1 MLTESNMLDDQ
12 LLGTKQKALKINLN
26 NKIYGSFAEIGAGQ
40 EVASIFFKAGG
51 ASGTVA
57 KTMSAYDMTFSN
69 AIYGEETS
77 GRYVC
82 ESRLLKMF
90 NHEYHLL
97 VERLDQKRGDHTN
110 FFVFANTVV
119 ALNYQKTNE
128 GHGWLGVRFQ
138 THPRSTPSNAVIHV
152 KMHDNDAV
160 LQQQAIGIAGVNL
173 LYACY
178 YLQYDT
184 EKFVTSLMDNL
195 SRERIEIDMVRLSG
209 PDFKNIDNRLLS
221 LQLVQ
226 HGLTDAALFG
236 PDGHVLQASE
246 TFYKRNLLAIR
257 GRFRPLTHVNMD
269 MFKTGYE
276 MFIREQDVD
285 ASQSITVAELT
296 LQDLK
301 AADPDIDEK
310 DFLDRVDILCSLGL
324 TVLISNYQQYYKL
337 VGYLSKLTR
346 RKIGII
352 LGVYNLRS
360 VFDEKYYEED
370 GILKSF
376 STLFKK
382 NVKLYVYPSKVPGSE
397 EFYTCKN
404 FQLPENLRYLF
415 MHLVANDKIE
425 DIHGYHEEMLHIISD
440 NVLAMIKAGKPGWEE
455 MVPDEVGKK
464 IKENHLFGFAA
475 DRKNYDFSDARA
487 IDAVPDYYDPPL
499 W

>member
-1 MLTESNMLDDQ
+1 MLDEQ
-12 LLGTKQKALKINLN
+12 LMGTKQKALKINLD
-26 NKIYGSFAEIGAGQ
+26 KRIYGSFAEIGAGQ

-82 ESRLLKMF
+82 ESRLVKMF
-90 NHEYHLL
+90 NHEYQLL
-97 VERLDQKRGDHTN
+97 VERLDKKRGDSTN

-138 THPRSTPSNAVIHV
+138 LHPRSTPNDAIIHV
-152 KMHDNDAV
+152 KMHDNDSV
-160 LQQQAIGIAGVNL
+160 QQQQALGIIGVNL
-173 LYACY
+173 LYACFY
-178 YLQYDT
+178 HQYDT
-184 EKFVTSLMDNL
+184 ERFVTSLMDNL
-195 SRERIEIDMVRLSG
+195 SRERIEVDMVRLSG
-209 PDFKNIDNRLLS
+209 PDFKNVDNRLLS

-236 PDGHVLQASE
+236 PDGNVLQASE
-246 TFYKRNLLAIR
+246 AFYKRNLLAIR

-269 MFKTGYE
+269 MFKTGYD
-276 MFIREQDVD
+276 MFVRDPEVD
-285 ASQSITVAELT
+285 ADQAISVAELT

-310 DFLDRVDILCSLGL
+310 DFLDRVDILSSLGL

-352 LGVYNLRS
+352 LGVYNLQT

-370 GILKSF
+370 GILNSF

-382 NVKLYVYPSKVPGSE
+382 NVKLYVYPSRQASG

-404 FQLPENLRYLF
+404 FQLPESLRYLF
-415 MHLVANDKIE
+415 MHLMANDKIE
-425 DIHGYHEEMLHIISD
+425 DIQDYHADILHIISD
-440 NVLAMIKAGKPGWEE
+440 NVLAMIKAGQPGWES
-455 MVPDEVGKK
+455 MVPDEVGRK
-464 IKENHLFGFAA
+464 IKENHLFGYAA
-475 DRKNYDFSDARA
+475 DRKNFDFSDARA
-487 IDAVPDYYDPPL
+487 IDAVPDFYDTPML
-499 W
+499 